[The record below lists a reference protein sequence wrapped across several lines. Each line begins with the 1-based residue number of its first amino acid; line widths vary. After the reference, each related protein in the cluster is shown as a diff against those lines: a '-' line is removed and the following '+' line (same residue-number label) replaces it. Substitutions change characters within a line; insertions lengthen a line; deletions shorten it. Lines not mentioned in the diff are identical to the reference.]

1 MQSIEI
7 LTYIMNLNRT
17 TGTVP
22 IVRPIVRCCVRNMTL
37 SFVIFVIFSS
47 RLSHQSHQAYAAC
60 F

>member
-22 IVRPIVRCCVRNMTL
+22 IVRCCVRNMTL
-37 SFVIFVIFSS
+37 SFVIFVIFSG
-47 RLSHQSHQAYAAC
+47 RLSNQSNPSHQTYAAC